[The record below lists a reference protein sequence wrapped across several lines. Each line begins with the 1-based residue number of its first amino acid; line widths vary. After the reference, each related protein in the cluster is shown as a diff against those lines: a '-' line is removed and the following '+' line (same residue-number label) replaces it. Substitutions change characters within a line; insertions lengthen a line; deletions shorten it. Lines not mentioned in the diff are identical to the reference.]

1 VTLRFSDH
9 NQNELSDYLFWKN
22 KFWKI
27 KIQFVTSLNGSF
39 TWLKKAS
46 FCSNYFN
53 LTIHVLF
60 ISNKFVPPILLCNL
74 RDFTLNIRLFDQTR
88 GFLNSLNSI
97 SFYQVDFINMN
108 FKRTKNFR
116 NTITVLQYLKY
127 CFYSQWK
134 YALNWRFYF
143 NLNYKPACV
152 STDGKISDKF
162 LLNSYILI
170 WKNIFELNI
179 FQLKYF
185 AVSPFEVSTP
195 ICYISGI
202 SRSVIS
208 EKKSKIYFFISY
220 DVIHCWLLMTSH

>member
-1 VTLRFSDH
+1 MTVRFSDH

-53 LTIHVLF
+53 MTIHVLF

-143 NLNYKPACV
+143 NLNLINPHAFQQTAKSP
-152 STDGKISDKF
+152 T
-162 LLNSYILI
+162 NSYRIP
-170 WKNIFELNI
+170 IF
-179 FQLKYF
+179 
-185 AVSPFEVSTP
+185 
-195 ICYISGI
+195 
-202 SRSVIS
+202 
-208 EKKSKIYFFISY
+208 
-220 DVIHCWLLMTSH
+220 